1 MKDSR
6 RWIACLVAAV
16 MLCGLA
22 WSVSMPTSGNFA
34 QFTGRAFATTYK
46 VTYAY
51 GPDVEAVQLAVQEE
65 LDRIDAMAST
75 WRDDSELMRYNHAA
89 DPGTF
94 KLSQELADLIE
105 RAQQIEV
112 QTGGAFSL
120 RPDGRDLDLS
130 AIAKGYAVDRVAEL
144 MQNRFGITDGLVD
157 IGGEVCG
164 FGDGPKGDGWRVGL
178 YAPQGIPNSVAAQTH
193 LQLHN
198 TSIATSG
205 DSFKGDHLL
214 DPATGQPVANDLCS
228 ASVIQP
234 SNATADAYA
243 TALYVMGHDRGLA
256 WAKEN
261 GTQVVFLLR
270 DGTRRENV
278 PD

>member
-1 MKDSR
+1 MNDDH
-6 RWIACLVAAV
+6 RWVACLVAAV

-22 WSVSMPTSGNFA
+22 WLGSLPASGDFVH
-34 QFTGRAFATTYK
+34 FTGRAFATTYK
-46 VTYAY
+46 ITYAH
-51 GPDVEAVQLAVQEE
+51 GPDVGTVQHAVQEE

-75 WRDDSELMRYNHAA
+75 WRDDSELMRYNRVA
-89 DPGTF
+89 DPDTF
-94 KLSQELADLIE
+94 KLSQELAGLIE
-105 RAQQIEV
+105 RAQQIET

-120 RPDGRDLDLS
+120 RPDGRDLALS
-130 AIAKGYAVDRVAEL
+130 AIVKGYAVDRVAEL
-144 MQNRFGITDGLVD
+144 MQNRFGIADGLGD
-157 IGGEVCG
+157 IGGEVRG
-164 FGDGPKGDGWRVGL
+164 FGVGPKGDGWRVGL
-178 YAPQGIPNSVAAQTH
+178 YTPQGIPNSAAPQPH
-193 LQLHN
+193 RQLRN
-198 TSIATSG
+198 TTVATSG

-228 ASVIQP
+228 ASVIHP

-261 GTQVVFLLR
+261 GAQVVFLLR
-270 DGTRRENV
+270 DGTRREYV